1 MKGAFCVWVDAGS
14 WVAFDAGSCVF
25 GLVEMAGNLIQPFQ
39 KARPRATVIA
49 AMNK

>member
-1 MKGAFCVWVDAGS
+1 MKGVFSVWVVAGL
-14 WVAFDAGSCVF
+14 WLAVVDGSCVF
-25 GLVEMAGNLIQPFQ
+25 GFAEMAGNLIQPFQ